1 MKLIVSNDVYDKI
14 DVPKELNAFVELES
28 SETGDNV
35 VNVNKLLVKT
45 VLKELL
51 DVFDA
56 SNIDDDEKEEAKNV
70 INTLFAAIHPVAE
83 TA

>member
-1 MKLIVSNDVYDKI
+1 MKLIVPNDVYDKI
-14 DVPKELNAFVELES
+14 DVPKELDALVKLES

-51 DVFDA
+51 DTLDA
-56 SNIDDDEKEEAKNV
+56 SNIDGDEKEEAKNV
-70 INTLFAAIHPVAE
+70 INTLFAAVHPVAGI
-83 TA
+83 A

>member
-1 MKLIVSNDVYDKI
+1 MKLIVSNDVYDKV
-14 DVPKELNAFVELES
+14 DVPEELKTLIELES

-56 SNIDDDEKEEAKNV
+56 SNVDDDEKEEAKNV
-70 INTLFAAIHPVAE
+70 INALFAAIHPVAE
-83 TA
+83 TT

>member
-14 DVPKELNAFVELES
+14 DIPKELEPLIELES

-51 DVFDA
+51 DMFDA
-56 SNIDDDEKEEAKNV
+56 ANVDDDEKDEAKNMM
-70 INTLFAAIHPVAE
+70 NALFAAIHPVAK

>member
-56 SNIDDDEKEEAKNV
+56 SNIDDDEKEAKNV

>member
-1 MKLIVSNDVYDKI
+1 MKLIVSNDVYDKV
-14 DVPKELNAFVELES
+14 DVPEELKTLIELES

-56 SNIDDDEKEEAKNV
+56 SNVDDDEKEEAKNV
-70 INTLFAAIHPVAE
+70 INTLFAAIHPVTE

>member
-1 MKLIVSNDVYDKI
+1 MKLIVPNDVYDKI
-14 DVPKELNAFVELES
+14 DVPKKLNAFVELES

-35 VNVNKLLVKT
+35 INVNKLLVKT

-51 DVFDA
+51 DTLDV
-56 SNIDDDEKEEAKNV
+56 SNIDGDEKEEAKNV
-70 INTLFAAIHPVAE
+70 MNTLFAAIHPIAE

>member
-83 TA
+83 TV

>member
-1 MKLIVSNDVYDKI
+1 MKLIVSNDVYHKI

-35 VNVNKLLVKT
+35 INVNKLLVKT

-51 DVFDA
+51 DTLDV
-56 SNIDDDEKEEAKNV
+56 SNIDGDEKEEAKNV
-70 INTLFAAIHPVAE
+70 MNTLFAAIHPIAE

>member
-14 DVPKELNAFVELES
+14 DIPKELESLIELES

-51 DVFDA
+51 DMFDA
-56 SNIDDDEKEEAKNV
+56 ANVDDDEKDEAKNV
-70 INTLFAAIHPVAE
+70 MNALFAAIHPVAK